1 MEEEEERELQE
12 AMEKTAYTMYQED
25 LDFAHDV
32 EVKRERMLSL
42 GNVYPSSLNLVF
54 NLLLKP
60 SPIYFRSVVRPP

>member
-42 GNVYPSSLNLVF
+42 GNV
-54 NLLLKP
+54 
-60 SPIYFRSVVRPP
+60 